1 MKRLI
6 GLLCVMLLLVVTVFG
21 QDVAPEAK
29 KSILSRIEWNTVLN
43 IIMGLIGLFGGSA
56 ALFWG
61 KLKIKIRKAGELLVK
76 FADAVEDDKV
86 DANDKT
92 GLASDARKL
101 VDKI

>member
-29 KSILSRIEWNTVLN
+29 KS
-43 IIMGLIGLFGGSA
+43 IGLFGGSA